1 MGPTL
6 MIYIALDDTDMLDT
20 RGTGHLAREI
30 AVQLAESYPLAGI
43 TRHQLSSDPRVPCTH
58 KNSSAVIHLE
68 APAGAIPDLLAQ
80 TRDLMLADFIPG
92 SDPGLCVAAE
102 VPAAIT
108 AFGYKAKNGYVA
120 QSEARALAAQHEMQL
135 LGLGG
140 TEDGVIGA
148 LASVGL
154 AAGGDDGRYIV
165 VGSVRDLTDL
175 QPVEALLAAGITA
188 VMTLDGTPVTRGLV
202 LTERLRPARRR
213 SRPVVFVEPQADYW
227 LPLKL
232 D

>member
-1 MGPTL
+1 

-30 AVQLAESYPLAGI
+30 AAQLAKFFPIIGV

-58 KNSSAVIHLE
+58 KNSSAVIHVD
-68 APAGAIPDLLAQ
+68 APDDALPNLLTQ
-80 TRDLMLADFIPG
+80 TRALMLVDFIPG
-92 SDPGLCVAAE
+92 SDPGLCLAVHDK
-102 VPAAIT
+102 VPKAIT
-108 AFGYKAKNGYVA
+108 EFGYKAKNEYVP
-120 QSEARALAAQHEMQL
+120 QSEARAMAIQHSMSL
-135 LGLGG
+135 FGLGG

-154 AAGGDDGRYIV
+154 AAGGEDGRYIIL
-165 VGSVRDLTDL
+165 GTIRELIGL
-175 QPVEALLAAGITA
+175 QPVAAVLEAGITA
-188 VMTLDGTPVTRGLV
+188 VSTTDGTLITSGKV
-202 LTERLRPARRR
+202 LCDRLRPARRNG
-213 SRPVVFVEPQADYW
+213 RPILFVEQENDYW

>member
-1 MGPTL
+1 

-30 AVQLAESYPLAGI
+30 AAQLAETYPLIGV

-58 KNSSAVIHLE
+58 KNSSAVIHLD
-68 APAGAIPDLLAQ
+68 APADAVPAVIEQ
-80 TRDLMLADFIPG
+80 TKALMLADFIPG
-92 SDPGLCVAAE
+92 SDPGLCVAAH
-102 VPAAIT
+102 VPEAIT
-108 AFGYKAKNGYVA
+108 AFGHKAKNGYVA
-120 QSEARALAAQHEMQL
+120 QSEAWALAKQHDLPL

-154 AAGGDDGRYIV
+154 AAGGEDGRYIIIGTIRELT
-165 VGSVRDLTDL
+165 GS
-175 QPVEALLAAGITA
+175 QPVATVLEAGITA
-188 VMTLDGTPVTRGLV
+188 VRTLDDTPITSGMV
-202 LTERLRPARRR
+202 LTDKLRPARRNG
-213 SRPVVFVEPQADYW
+213 RPVLFVEWQDDCW